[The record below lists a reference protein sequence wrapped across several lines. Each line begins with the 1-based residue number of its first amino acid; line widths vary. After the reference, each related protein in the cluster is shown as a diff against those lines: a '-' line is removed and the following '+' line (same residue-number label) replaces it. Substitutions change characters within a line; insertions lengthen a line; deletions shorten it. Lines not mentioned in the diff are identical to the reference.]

1 MNNTVTAMVSPF
13 VVETVIPKMVTI
25 KEAAITTGLAEYH
38 IRQLCIKNQITAVKT
53 GKKYLINLDRFV
65 DYLNAPPT
73 STATKE
79 NSVRRIAE

>member
-1 MNNTVTAMVSPF
+1 MDNF
-13 VVETVIPKMVTI
+13 IPKMVTI

-65 DYLNAPPT
+65 DYLNMPPAPT
-73 STATKE
+73 LAKGNTIRHVTE
-79 NSVRRIAE
+79 